1 MTLLDTDVAV
11 DVLRNHPS
19 AISWLQSLGAAT
31 LGLPGL
37 VVMELLQGCQNK
49 TEQQRVE
56 LFCRPYALCWPT
68 VADCDRALQDFAA
81 FHLSNSLGLL
91 DALIAHTAVGLN
103 EPLATFNVKH
113 YGVISALNTIQP
125 Y

>member
-1 MTLLDTDVAV
+1 MNLLDTDVAV
-11 DVLRNHPS
+11 DILRNHSP
-19 AISWLQSLGAAT
+19 AVAWLQSLGAT
-31 LGLPGL
+31 PLGLPGL

-49 TEQQRVE
+49 NEQQRVE
-56 LFCRPYALCWPT
+56 QFCQPYALFWPT

-81 FHLSNSLGLL
+81 FHLSYNLGLL
-91 DALIAHTAVGLN
+91 DTLIAHTAAGLR

-113 YGVISALNTIQP
+113 YGVINGLITMQP